1 MQSGDLVSVV
11 RMNGYRFEDVLLSQA
26 LRIQNFIELG
36 SWFAGYFGVPVSR
49 QAIHYHAVSC
59 GIQEVYVDYREY
71 ARLAEKYGFQPR
83 LLRERRHDMT
93 WHPLVHGD
101 LDWRVEADDRV
112 RAAALRLWRA
122 AAACQSVDRAL
133 ERLREVEHLPVIKR
147 KRLTYLKAR
156 MTIARVQV
164 DRGEYIYLADKYGF
178 EPAPHKDAT
187 RPLVWDEAR
196 HNPGMWKERLG
207 L

>member
-11 RMNGYRFEDVLLSQA
+11 QFNGYRFEDVFLSQA

-36 SWFAGYFGVPVSR
+36 AWFARYFGVPVSR
-49 QAIHYHAVSC
+49 QAIHYHAVSY
-59 GIQEVYVDYREY
+59 GIQAVYVDYREY
-71 ARLAEKYGFQPR
+71 ARLAEKYGFQPM
-83 LLRERRHDMT
+83 LRERRHDMT

-101 LDWRVEADDRV
+101 LDWRVEDDDRAELRRCV
-112 RAAALRLWRA
+112 FGALLQH
-122 AAACQSVDRAL
+122 QSVDRAL
-133 ERLREVEHLPVIKR
+133 ERLLQVDHLPVIKR

-164 DRGEYIYLADKYGF
+164 DHGEYLYLADKFGF
-178 EPAPHKDAT
+178 EPAPHKDAF

-196 HNPGMWKERLG
+196 HNPGMWKKRLG
-207 L
+207 LQ